1 MWSCDWLPSPGIT
14 FSRFML
20 WHVFIL
26 HIFRLSSYI
35 ALYGYT
41 MFSRST
47 HHLVDIWVISPSWL
61 LWITLPWTFMY
72 KFVWTF
78 VFTSLGYIPRSGIA
92 VSSGNSMFNI
102 LGNCQTVFQRG
113 YTILHSH
120 RRRIKFPISPH
131 LCQHSLL
138 PVFLIIAILV
148 SLKVYLIVVFSFVFG
163 FVACGVLV
171 LWTVIVPGPAV
182 EAPNPNHWIA
192 REFPHCGVFFFFF
205 FLAVPVALVATCGTV
220 SGILNCGMQDLVSWS
235 GIKPTA
241 PALGAQSLIHWTT
254 REVPLLGF
262 CIAFP

>member
-1 MWSCDWLPSPGIT
+1 MESYNMWSCDWLPSPGIT

-92 VSSGNSMFNI
+92 ESYKTMFKSWM
-102 LGNCQTVFQRG
+102 NCQNIFQSDH
-113 YTILHSH
+113 ILHSQ
-120 RRRIKFPISPH
+120 
-131 LCQHSLL
+131 QHYMSVLIILYCYQYLL
-138 PVFLIIAILV
+138 FNTFLIMIILLDV
-148 SLKVYLIVVFSFVFG
+148 R
-163 FVACGVLV
+163 
-171 LWTVIVPGPAV
+171 W
-182 EAPNPNHWIA
+182 
-192 REFPHCGVFFFFF
+192 
-205 FLAVPVALVATCGTV
+205 
-220 SGILNCGMQDLVSWS
+220 
-235 GIKPTA
+235 
-241 PALGAQSLIHWTT
+241 
-254 REVPLLGF
+254 
-262 CIAFP
+262 

>member
-1 MWSCDWLPSPGIT
+1 MESYNTWSCDWLPSPGIT

-26 HIFRLSSYI
+26 HISRLSSYI

-47 HHLVDIWVISPSWL
+47 HHLIEICVISPSWL
-61 LWITLPWTFMY
+61 LWITPPWTFMY

-78 VFTSLGYIPRSGIA
+78 VFTSLGYIPRSGNA
-92 VSSGNSMFNI
+92 GSSGNSMFNI

-120 RRRIKFPISPH
+120 RRCIKFPISPH

-163 FVACGVLV
+163 LVTCDVLV
-171 LWTVIVPGPAV
+171 PWTAIEPGPAV

-192 REFPHCGVFFFFF
+192 REFPHCGVFFFFW
-205 FLAVPVALVATCGTV
+205 LCLC
-220 SGILNCGMQDLVSWS
+220 L
-235 GIKPTA
+235 
-241 PALGAQSLIHWTT
+241 
-254 REVPLLGF
+254 
-262 CIAFP
+262 